1 MNFLKSSHEMS
12 LRATTKISSNLGVSS
27 KSETAFMGSSNNLN
41 AKMR

>member
-12 LRATTKISSNLGVSS
+12 KRATTKISSNLGVSS
-27 KSETAFMGSSNNLN
+27 KSETVFMGSSNNLK